1 MDSSVNGKRVVVT
14 GANSGIGASIAATLA
29 AAGARVCL
37 TVDCGDGDGSA
48 DAVVATIRN
57 AGREAMV
64 VRADLSDR
72 SQVGAM
78 FTRLDET
85 WGGLD
90 VLVNNPGADGIRAVA
105 GDADP
110 LTWERTLRV
119 DLVGAFLC
127 VGEALRR
134 MVRQRGGVILNLTS
148 VHERSAWSIDSA
160 SSAAEAGLAML
171 TKSLAKEVAP
181 FGVRV
186 VSLSHGQIR
195 AHLSLADWS
204 KPAGL
209 DGMSTKSPL
218 ARAGEI
224 EEIARLATF
233 LASDS
238 AAYLSG
244 GTVYADGRM
253 TRYPETSIEKRAEYR
268 GSSGETEDSPALVRL
283 RGECLGG
290 PDVPPVHAEQLSE
303 QGREH
308 GAG

>member
-1 MDSSVNGKRVVVT
+1 MDSSVKGKRVMVT
-14 GANSGIGASIAATLA
+14 GANSGIGASIAATFA

-37 TVDCGDGDGSA
+37 SVDSGDGGGSA
-48 DAVVATIRN
+48 DSVVATIRN

-72 SQVGAM
+72 GQVGAM
-78 FTRLDET
+78 FIRLDET

-90 VLVNNPGADGIRAVA
+90 VLVNNPGAGGIRAVA

-134 MVRQRGGVILNLTS
+134 MVRQRGGVILNLTT
-148 VHERSAWSIDSA
+148 VHERSAWSVESA
-160 SSAAEAGLAML
+160 SAAAEAGLAVL

-186 VSLSHGQIR
+186 VSLSHGEIR
-195 AHLSLADWS
+195 AHLNLVNWS

-218 ARAGEI
+218 ARMGEI

-233 LASDS
+233 LASDD

-253 TRYPETSIEKRAEYR
+253 TRYPEASIGTREVGT
-268 GSSGETEDSPALVRL
+268 GSPTPEPPWERSGRP
-283 RGECLGG
+283 
-290 PDVPPVHAEQLSE
+290 
-303 QGREH
+303 
-308 GAG
+308 